1 MHKGSMRLRSKLFLV
16 LSILLWAIE
25 YTPFGSKTLH
35 GIPLP
40 LAAVFFGLFLIT
52 WVFPRRD
59 FDQFEKDQALRNQLI
74 RDERRKR
81 RRPPSMARPSRDRID
96 ATERDWDP
104 SPKQMSRL
112 RGRRHPVAS
121 SRHR

>member
-1 MHKGSMRLRSKLFLV
+1 MRLRSKLFLA
-16 LSILLWAIE
+16 LSILFWAIE

-59 FDQFEKDQALRNQLI
+59 FETFEKDQALRNQLI

-81 RRPPSMARPSRDRID
+81 RLRRSMARPSRDRID
-96 ATERDWDP
+96 AQERDWDR

-112 RGRRHPVAS
+112 RQRRHPVAS
-121 SRHR
+121 NWHR